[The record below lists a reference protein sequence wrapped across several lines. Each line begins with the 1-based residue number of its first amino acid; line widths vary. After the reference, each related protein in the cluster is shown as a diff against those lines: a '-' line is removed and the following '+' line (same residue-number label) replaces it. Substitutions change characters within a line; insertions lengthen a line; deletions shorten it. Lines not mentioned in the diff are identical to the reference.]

1 MKKIGLFCVVLA
13 LILSAVSPACAAGT
27 DGGQTVITAL
37 CELPEISVVVPATA
51 EGFINPYEMPVT
63 IESGESTA
71 QIISTPA
78 CIENQSE
85 VPLRIGVTV
94 TAKVWEGSSLF
105 LSGTS
110 TGGTGTLKRA
120 FVYFEMQASDTAVPP
135 DSIWDA
141 EYDPAKHIIVRP
153 FEMPEKKLAI
163 LSAADGDAPYGAFR
177 LSGDCTASPRE
188 AWTEDDGID
197 VKIAFTFTALP
208 TWTEIP

>member
-1 MKKIGLFCVVLA
+1 M
-13 LILSAVSPACAAGT
+13 P
-27 DGGQTVITAL
+27 
-37 CELPEISVVVPATA
+37 PWAT
-51 EGFINPYEMPVT
+51 
-63 IESGESTA
+63 
-71 QIISTPA
+71 
-78 CIENQSE
+78 
-85 VPLRIGVTV
+85 
-94 TAKVWEGSSLF
+94 

-177 LSGDCTASPRE
+177 LSGCPPPRPGQALSIEAPATAPVLSKSNFFLHGSFSIEKEPE
-188 AWTEDDGID
+188 PEDE
-197 VKIAFTFTALP
+197 LP
-208 TWTEIP
+208 EDPEPDPVPLEDLINVLVPSSGELVINPYGLE

>member
-135 DSIWDA
+135 DSIWA
-141 EYDPAKHIIVRP
+141 SSHEGGPPWHSTFSNGCSGQGTRRKPSRWRTCSTCSRTATSGSWPFSPA
-153 FEMPEKKLAI
+153 
-163 LSAADGDAPYGAFR
+163 S
-177 LSGDCTASPRE
+177 T
-188 AWTEDDGID
+188 
-197 VKIAFTFTALP
+197 
-208 TWTEIP
+208 